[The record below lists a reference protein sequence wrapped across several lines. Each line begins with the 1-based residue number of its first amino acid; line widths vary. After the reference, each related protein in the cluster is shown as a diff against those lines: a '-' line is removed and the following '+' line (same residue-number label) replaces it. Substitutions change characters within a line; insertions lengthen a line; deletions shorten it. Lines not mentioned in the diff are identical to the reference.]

1 MAIHTKKR
9 DRVITMTPTITTST
23 TSTTS
28 STLACSSCL
37 SDQEEYERAVAFL
50 REFHSQRV
58 STSLDAILEA
68 DHIDEMLASDFSL
81 ALSVGQHDFFDAIL
95 EADHIDEMLAS
106 DFSLALSV
114 GQQHQQSDDLL
125 SSGSVSGSNN
135 KTIMMKRNKES
146 FLEVL
151 ADVPPLNDY
160 ATANNDHQRQ
170 QRRTTSRLRRNPI
183 SSLSRMKKAATSQC
197 LLDLDDS
204 TSSSS
209 SDHKKECST
218 LASAATSSGGL
229 RRSSSSLFPECASAL
244 DTDYYFGYDDESLP
258 MTKRHRSSHYLDRTT
273 L

>member
-58 STSLDAILEA
+58 STSL
-68 DHIDEMLASDFSL
+68 
-81 ALSVGQHDFFDAIL
+81 DAIL

-183 SSLSRMKKAATSQC
+183 SSLSRMKKTTRSKC

-204 TSSSS
+204 SNSSS
-209 SDHKKECST
+209 SDLSSPSF
-218 LASAATSSGGL
+218 SAGCGGGGL
-229 RRSSSSLFPECASAL
+229 LRTVSPTPESSAL
-244 DTDYYFGYDDESLP
+244 LGTDYYFGYDDESLP

>member
-9 DRVITMTPTITTST
+9 DRVNMTMTPSANSTI

-28 STLACSSCL
+28 SSSA
-37 SDQEEYERAVAFL
+37 SSTDQEEYERAVAFL
-50 REFHSQRV
+50 REFHSRRV
-58 STSLDAILEA
+58 VAQATFLHSTSLDDILEA
-68 DHIDEMLASDFSL
+68 DH
-81 ALSVGQHDFFDAIL
+81 FDG
-95 EADHIDEMLAS
+95 MLAS

-183 SSLSRMKKAATSQC
+183 SSLSRMKKTTRSKC

-204 TSSSS
+204 SNSSS
-209 SDHKKECST
+209 SDLSSPSF
-218 LASAATSSGGL
+218 SAGCGGGGL
-229 RRSSSSLFPECASAL
+229 LRTVSPTPESSAL
-244 DTDYYFGYDDESLP
+244 LGTDYYFGYDDESLP

>member
-1 MAIHTKKR
+1 MAAIHSKKR
-9 DRVITMTPTITTST
+9 DRVNTMNPSSNST
-23 TSTTS
+23 TTTS
-28 STLACSSCL
+28 SARSTSP
-37 SDQEEYERAVAFL
+37 DQEEEYERAVAFL
-50 REFHSQRV
+50 REFHSRRV
-58 STSLDAILEA
+58 VAQATFLHSTSLDDIVEA
-68 DHIDEMLASDFSL
+68 DHF
-81 ALSVGQHDFFDAIL
+81 
-95 EADHIDEMLAS
+95 DEMLAS

>member
-58 STSLDAILEA
+58 STSL
-68 DHIDEMLASDFSL
+68 
-81 ALSVGQHDFFDAIL
+81 DAIL

-244 DTDYYFGYDDESLP
+244 DTDYYFGYDEEISLP
-258 MTKRHRSSHYLDRTT
+258 MTKRHRSSHYLGRTT
-273 L
+273 S